1 MKRRW
6 TISRITPIVVVAV
19 ATLVTNTLPA
29 IAGVLARQLGFEPG
43 ALGAFGSADQLGMAL
58 GALAAISLMRYCS
71 ARATVVTGLT
81 LLLAANFGSSFYGSA
96 SAIVTLRAGGGFG
109 TGLTVSA
116 CYYIFSLEDQ
126 ERNAA
131 ASMLAQTALAFIVI
145 TAIPRLTHAFGWS
158 SVFIGLGLLVIPCL
172 LAARSLRPGYK
183 EPNKPN
189 LSRTLAGPAS
199 AAIWLGLISSALFN
213 VAVGA
218 FWTYLERI
226 GAAIGVAEE
235 SVSNGLSIAT
245 VMGLVGSILVLA
257 LGEGING
264 AILVA
269 SVVLNIL
276 GIAASSIPIPWVYMA
291 AISVF
296 YASLP
301 IYFSAQF
308 SAVMRLGSSSR
319 LAGQFTLSLYFY
331 ALGPILGGIIAERYG
346 ILAVRWLAATLTA
359 VSAALFWVGFFSSY
373 SPSRRANDGVPDGG
387 PAMPAS
393 SERH

>member
-1 MKRRW
+1 MKRPW
-6 TISRITPIVVVAV
+6 TISRITPVVAVAV

-58 GALAAISLMRYCS
+58 GALAAISLMRYS
-71 ARATVVTGLT
+71 SPRATVVTGLM
-81 LLLAANFGSSFYGSA
+81 LLLAANFGTSFYGSA
-96 SAIVTLRAGGGFG
+96 TAIVTLRAVGGFG

-131 ASMLAQTALAFIVI
+131 ASMLGQTALAFMVI

-158 SVFIGLGLLVIPCL
+158 SVFVGLGLLVIPCL
-172 LAARSLRPGYK
+172 LAARSLHPGYK
-183 EPNKPN
+183 ESNVPD
-189 LSRTLAGPAS
+189 LSRTLAARAS
-199 AAIWLGLISSALFN
+199 VIWLGLISSALFN

-226 GAAIGVAEE
+226 GAATGVAEE
-235 SVSNGLSIAT
+235 SISNGLSIAT
-245 VMGLVGSILVLA
+245 VMGLLSSILVLA
-257 LGEGING
+257 LGERING

-269 SVVLNIL
+269 SVVLNVI
-276 GIAASSIPIPWVYMA
+276 GIVASSTPNPWVYMT

-308 SAVMRLGSSSR
+308 SAVMRCGSSKR

-331 ALGPILGGIIAERYG
+331 ALGPILGGLIAERYG
-346 ILAVRWLAATLTA
+346 VLAVRWLAITLTA
-359 VSAALFWVGFFSSY
+359 VSAVLLWVGFFSSY
-373 SPSRRANDGVPDGG
+373 SPRRRASDGVP
-387 PAMPAS
+387 A
-393 SERH
+393 

>member
-6 TISRITPIVVVAV
+6 TISRITPVVAVAV

-29 IAGVLARQLGFEPG
+29 IAGVLARQLGFGPG
-43 ALGAFGSADQLGMAL
+43 ALGAFGSADQLGMPL
-58 GALAAISLMRYCS
+58 GALAAISLMRYS
-71 ARATVVTGLT
+71 SPRATVVTGLT
-81 LLLAANFGSSFYGSA
+81 LLLAADFATSFYTSVT
-96 SAIVTLRAGGGFG
+96 AIVTLRAVGGFG

-116 CYYIFSLEDQ
+116 SYYIFSLEDQ

-131 ASMLAQTALAFIVI
+131 ASLLGQTALAFIVI

-172 LAARSLRPGYK
+172 LAAPSLRPRYEEAN
-183 EPNKPN
+183 EPD
-189 LSRTLAGPAS
+189 LSRPLATRAT
-199 AAIWLGLISSALFN
+199 AMCLGLISSALFN

-226 GAAIGVAEE
+226 GAATGVAEE
-235 SVSNGLSIAT
+235 NISNGLSIAT
-245 VMGLVGSILVLA
+245 VMGLLSSILVLA
-257 LGEGING
+257 LGERING
-264 AILVA
+264 AILIC
-269 SVVLNIL
+269 SVVLNII
-276 GIAASSIPIPWVYMA
+276 GILASSIPIPWVYIT

-308 SAVMRLGSSSR
+308 SAVMRLGPSKR

-331 ALGPILGGIIAERYG
+331 ALGPILGGIIADRYG
-346 ILAVRWLAATLTA
+346 VLAVRWLAVALTA
-359 VSAALFWVGFFSSY
+359 ASAALLWVGFFSSH
-373 SPSRRANDGVPDGG
+373 SLPRRASNRVP
-387 PAMPAS
+387 A
-393 SERH
+393 